1 MALSDEVARR
11 KQQLVA
17 KAGEAALRDMVDTL
31 TLSPEERAAREA
43 QRAASNRVLYAKVAL
58 GATVALVAL
67 LVLMKVFAALWLYGI
82 ALVVLAGLGVVL
94 YFVGRPKLEA
104 LRARWQAAR
113 AAKAQAQQAAAREA
127 EAARKVEAERQ
138 QIEDEL
144 ARLKRRG

>member
-1 MALSDEVARR
+1 MALSEEVARR

-43 QRAASNRVLYAKVAL
+43 QRAASNRGLYAKVAL

-67 LVLMKVFAALWLYGI
+67 IVLLKVFASLWLYGI
-82 ALVVLAGLGVVL
+82 ALVALAGLGVVL
-94 YFVGRPKLEA
+94 YFVGRPRLEA

-113 AAKAQAQQAAAREA
+113 TAKAQAQEAAAREA

>member
-1 MALSDEVARR
+1 MAMSDEVARR

-43 QRAASNRVLYAKVAL
+43 QRAAGNRVLYAKVAL

>member
-1 MALSDEVARR
+1 MSDEVARR

-43 QRAASNRVLYAKVAL
+43 QRAAGNRVLYAKVAL

>member
-58 GATVALVAL
+58 AATAVLVAL

-82 ALVVLAGLGVVL
+82 ALVVLGGLGVVL
-94 YFVGRPKLEA
+94 YFVGRPKLDA
-104 LRARWQAAR
+104 LRARWQTAR
-113 AAKAQAQQAAAREA
+113 IAKVRIQEAAAREA
-127 EAARKVEAERQ
+127 EAARQVEAERQ

>member
-43 QRAASNRVLYAKVAL
+43 QRAAGNRVLYAKVAL